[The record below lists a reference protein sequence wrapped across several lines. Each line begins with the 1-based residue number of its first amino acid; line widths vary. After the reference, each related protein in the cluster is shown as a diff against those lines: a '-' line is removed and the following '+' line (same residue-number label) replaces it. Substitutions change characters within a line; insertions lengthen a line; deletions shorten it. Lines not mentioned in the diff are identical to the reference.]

1 LKTAAGIFFMIFAF
15 SLSAAEFDEIAQ
27 KAREGDVS
35 AQSQLGYYYLNGI
48 KTEKNLE
55 LAKSWL
61 QKAAD
66 QGDISA
72 AYDLGALSE
81 EERNYLSAARFYKM
95 AESDPHAKLR
105 LARLYSEGLGVVRDE
120 AAAAQFII
128 DAAESGETEA
138 LYLAGSLYLEGRVI
152 PQDLKKGENL
162 LISAANHLY
171 PPAYTKLGRF
181 YEVEEKD
188 DAAAEAYYQKAADA
202 GVAEGARLLGAMIE
216 RNLDYKRAALYY
228 TQAADNGDIQAA
240 SKLGHFYENGIGV
253 VKNYKTAA
261 EYYMK
266 SIGSDGGFSENRLAA
281 FYRDGFGVE
290 VDPEMA
296 REWYIKSIKLG
307 YALSYKPLGYMYILG
322 NFGEVNQVR
331 GCAYL
336 YKTGDDNVSAYCD
349 SILSPRAQKAAK
361 NLELIK

>member
-1 LKTAAGIFFMIFAF
+1 MKTAAAVVFILFA
-15 SLSAAEFDEIAQ
+15 LQAMAAEFDEIAQ

-66 QGDISA
+66 QGDTSA

-81 EERNYLSAARFYKM
+81 EERNYLSAARFYKL

-105 LARLYSEGLGVVRDE
+105 LAHLYSEGLGVVRDE
-120 AAAAQFII
+120 SAAAQLIL

-152 PQDLKKGENL
+152 PQNLKKAEDL
-162 LISAANHLY
+162 LLGAANQLH
-171 PPAYTKLGRF
+171 PPAYTMLGRF
-181 YEVEEKD
+181 YEGENDGE
-188 DAAAEAYYQKAADA
+188 AAEAYYRKAADA
-202 GVAEGARLLGAMIE
+202 GDTEGARLLGALLE

-228 TQAADNGDIQAA
+228 AQAANNGDIQAA

-253 VKNYKTAA
+253 LKNYKTAA
-261 EYYMK
+261 EFYLK
-266 SIGSDGGFSENRLAA
+266 SVGSDGGFSENRLAV
-281 FYRDGFGVE
+281 FYRDGYGVE
-290 VDPEMA
+290 ADPEKA
-296 REWYIKSIKLG
+296 REWYIKSIKQG
-307 YALSYKPLGYMYILG
+307 HTPSYKPLGYMYILG

-336 YKTGDDNVSAYCD
+336 YKTGDDNDSAYCD